1 MSEVS
6 GYNKNVNNNIPNR
19 QQVNRSGDVAQTGGI
34 KSSQRVQRA
43 ADRAAVEEQQQVAQ
57 KPFPTIARRMTPR
70 DVVNQLLLLGV
81 RPSAEN
87 RSLATKMLMYGLEL
101 SKENF
106 DALENLLKG
115 LPKSPSVEKAAI
127 LMITKDLNSR
137 AGAQSLADFL
147 EQNPEL
153 SKQLLDMQQASA
165 AVRGAL
171 STASGTLSTALL
183 SQLGAMLSSLEGFI
197 NMLPKEFRD
206 KLQKGTGFFNNAE
219 VLTNMRAVRALING
233 VSRQVAEA
241 SPEKNSGVN
250 NLLSALGNLSKAA
263 KDVSQNLIVQSIL
276 SRPDGREDS
285 ALSDKFAYWQ
295 IPNSMATPPQTI
307 ELLLEKDK
315 KNKYRSINARRTKL
329 VLKTETAALGEISAE
344 VEVEEDK
351 LDFRFNTNDENIRR
365 LISSNVDELRKKME
379 TYSYKTQSVRVVK
392 RNLDVKKFLI
402 PTLELNDLTRVQT
415 EV

>member
-1 MSEVS
+1 MSEIS

-19 QQVNRSGDVAQTGGI
+19 QQIGRSGDVAQTGGV
-34 KSSQRVQRA
+34 KGSQRVQRA
-43 ADRAAVEEQQQVAQ
+43 ADQAVQEQQQIAQ

-81 RPSAEN
+81 RPSSEN

-115 LPKSPSVEKAAI
+115 LPKTPSTEKAAI

-137 AGAQSLADFL
+137 AGAQSLAEFL
-147 EQNPEL
+147 EKNPEL
-153 SKQLLDMQQASA
+153 SKQMLDMLQASSN
-165 AVRGAL
+165 VRGAL
-171 STASGTLSTALL
+171 TTAGGTLSSTLANQL
-183 SQLGAMLSSLEGFI
+183 SAMLSSLDGFVA
-197 NMLPKEFRD
+197 MLPKEFRD
-206 KLQKGTGFFNNAE
+206 KIQKGQGFFNNAE

-241 SPEKNSGVN
+241 NPEPKPAVN
-250 NLLSALGNLSKAA
+250 GLLSALGGLAKAA
-263 KDVSQNLIVQSIL
+263 KDVSQNLIVQAIL

-295 IPNSMATPPQTI
+295 IPNTMAAPGQTI

-329 VLKTETAALGEISAE
+329 VLKTETEALGEISAE
-344 VEVEEDK
+344 VDVEEDK
-351 LDFRFNTNDENIRR
+351 LDFKFNTNDENIRK
-365 LISSNVDELRKKME
+365 LISANVDELRKKME
-379 TYSYKTQSVRVVK
+379 SYNYKTKSVRVIK
-392 RNLDVKKFLI
+392 RNLDVKKLLI
-402 PTLELNDLTRVQT
+402 PTLDLNDLTRVQT